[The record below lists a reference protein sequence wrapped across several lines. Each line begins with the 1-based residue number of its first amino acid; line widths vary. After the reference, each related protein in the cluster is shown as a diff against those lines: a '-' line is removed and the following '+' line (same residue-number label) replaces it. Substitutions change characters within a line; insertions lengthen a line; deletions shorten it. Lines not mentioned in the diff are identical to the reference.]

1 MTTQTAPGKASYAE
15 VAAAPPHTAHANERS
30 YGSQKRGGD
39 GNILGFLNVR
49 GLQHFIRLRKFVPI
63 NDQLSAE
70 LGVDLNVKNQSYFP
84 QAALTYQIQRK
95 DGRKLAVLRATRN
108 AIFLRKTFTLTP
120 PKVDMSFNL
129 HATAGVSYKGQ
140 PEFAVD
146 VDNVKPTGLVIG
158 AALIML
164 ALGKPLTGS
173 RAFGGASFALPQ
185 MGDCKAMAES
195 KVMAERKGK
204 GLHLSIKQLNAVL
217 RL

>member
-1 MTTQTAPGKASYAE
+1 M
-15 VAAAPPHTAHANERS
+15 
-30 YGSQKRGGD
+30 
-39 GNILGFLNVR
+39 
-49 GLQHFIRLRKFVPI
+49 
-63 NDQLSAE
+63 
-70 LGVDLNVKNQSYFP
+70 
-84 QAALTYQIQRK
+84 
-95 DGRKLAVLRATRN
+95 
-108 AIFLRKTFTLTP
+108 
-120 PKVDMSFNL
+120 
-129 HATAGVSYKGQ
+129 
-140 PEFAVD
+140 D

-185 MGDCKAMAES
+185 MGDCKAMVSPSRSRSSAVVRASTGQKIAVLHKQGLDGVACVFVVMVSLKDSIDYWRYHQRHEWQRGSWFPQGFLLAYCVQAES